1 MNRKQT
7 HAHCHRQEE
16 RTTPGGETRY
26 TTVNANR
33 HEDGTITR
41 DATATTLRDEEHEML
56 YRQEERTTTERPGSD
71 MVYEARIRRTN
82 WMAHNHP
89 EA

>member
-1 MNRKQT
+1 MNRQQT
-7 HAHCHRQEE
+7 RADCHRQEA

-26 TTVNANR
+26 ATVNANR
-33 HEDGTITR
+33 KPDGTIKR
-41 DATATTLRDEEHEML
+41 DVYAIKQMGRIGD
-56 YRQEERTTTERPGSD
+56 YREDTRTTTERPGSD
-71 MVYEARIRRTN
+71 MVYEARTRRTN